1 MSEKILAWH
10 FVQNDRKL
18 RFSKSQRLVRTGQ
31 VLHVNPEKLELCSFG
46 LHASRRA
53 MDALKYAPGPIICR
67 VELSGKIIEDKD
79 KLCAERRKVLW
90 MADATETLHEFV
102 CQAAEAALAQIPKE
116 EIDPRSLAA
125 IAAKR
130 KWLKR
135 EINNDELNKAYDEA
149 WKAYDEKYGG
159 GRRAQPLVAARL
171 CALVPLN
178 TALPHAAA
186 AAAIDGAHA
195 AVVDCKYYFNIDLN
209 DKLEEML
216 NQLHW

>member
-18 RFSKSQRLVRTGQ
+18 RYSKSQRLVRTGQ
-31 VLHVNPEKLELCSFG
+31 VLHVNPEKLRLCNFG

-53 MDALKYAPGPIICR
+53 IDALYYAPGEIICR
-67 VELSGKIIEDKD
+67 VELSGKIIEGSD

-90 MADATETLHEFV
+90 MADATETLHELA

-135 EINNDELNKAYDEA
+135 EINNEELNKAREEAYEA
-149 WKAYDEKYGG
+149 WRDKYNAAFIVLDEELAAVT
-159 GRRAQPLVAARL
+159 RARAA
-171 CALVPLN
+171 AE
-178 TALPHAAA
+178 AAA
-186 AAAIDGAHA
+186 AQAGRISSFATTTISDL
-195 AVVDCKYYFNIDLN
+195 KYLFKIDLN

-216 NQLHW
+216 NRLHW